1 MRGFLKAAAASGAAL
16 LAVVAGSSAG
26 NYQPAPLPAWVVSGG
41 DVAAVAV
48 SGSTAYLGG
57 SFGYVGPETGP
68 PAPLDEG
75 AGTAAASPAPIAGNV
90 YAVAADDAGG
100 WYVGGA
106 FASIGTRHAD
116 NLAHVL

>member
-48 SGSTAYLGG
+48 SRSTAHLGG
-57 SFGYVGPETGP
+57 SFGYVGPQTGP
-68 PAPLDEG
+68 PPPPDGGTGPAAAGPAPVARHFYAG
-75 AGTAAASPAPIAGNV
+75 AGRAPGGRGVRGAPAP
-90 YAVAADDAGG
+90 
-100 WYVGGA
+100 VG
-106 FASIGTRHAD
+106 
-116 NLAHVL
+116 

>member
-48 SGSTAYLGG
+48 SRSTAHPGG
-57 SFGYVGPETGP
+57 SFGYVGPQTRP
-68 PAPLDEG
+68 LAPLHEG
-75 AGTAAASPAPIAGNV
+75 TGTAAASPAPIPRQV
-90 YAVAADDAGG
+90 YPGPADDAGG
-100 WYVGGA
+100 WDVRGALPPVGG
-106 FASIGTRHAD
+106 
-116 NLAHVL
+116 